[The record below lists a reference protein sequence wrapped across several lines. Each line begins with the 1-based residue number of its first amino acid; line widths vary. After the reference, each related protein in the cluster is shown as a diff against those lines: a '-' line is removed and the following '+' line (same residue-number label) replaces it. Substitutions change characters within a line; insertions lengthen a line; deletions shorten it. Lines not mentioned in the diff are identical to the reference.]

1 MSYMF
6 TQLSR
11 EWRFMLR
18 QKYLLVLLGCALLI
32 SGFSVLSGLNEVEQQ
47 QHTIERLKAADASDR
62 TDAQHKHDEIGMLAY
77 YTFHLTYSAPSDL
90 AFAALGER
98 DIYPWK
104 HRIKMLAIEGQIY
117 ESDTQNA
124 ELTQAGKIDFVFVI
138 SALSPL
144 IIILLFHDL
153 FASERSSGRHD
164 LLVTTAKSPW
174 ALWGARGAIRFIAL
188 FLCLMLPF
196 YVGAWVSGTSLAA
209 IGLVSLYCIIY
220 LAFWALVSVY
230 WGRNASSAPKVASGL
245 IGMWVLFAFITP
257 ILGDLS
263 INQLV
268 HSPKGGD
275 IVLTQREA
283 VNDAWDLPK
292 ETTMDAFTAT
302 YPEWKEH
309 VAMQSMFEWKWY
321 YAFQQ
326 VGDQIAA
333 PMSQEYREAAS
344 KKYQFAGYASLLSP
358 PMLLQRLLT
367 RLAETDAVAAH
378 EYEQQ
383 VRDFHQALRLFHYP
397 FLFAQGEFDKGE
409 LINMPS
415 FDKFIFEQQQGRDTD
430 SVQSANK

>member
-6 TQLSR
+6 KQLSR

-18 QKYLLVLLGCALLI
+18 QKYLLVLLGCTVLI
-32 SGFSVLSGLNEVEQQ
+32 SGFSVYSGLNEIEQQ
-47 QHTIERLKAADASDR
+47 QQTIERLKVADLTDR
-62 TDAQHKHDEIGMLAY
+62 TEAQQKYDDIGSLAY
-77 YTFHLTYSAPSDL
+77 YSFHLTYSAPSDL

-174 ALWGARGAIRFIAL
+174 ALWGARGAIRFMSV

-196 YVGAWVSGTSLAA
+196 YAGAWVSGTSLDAV
-209 IGLVSLYCIIY
+209 GLVSFYCFIY
-220 LAFWALVSVY
+220 LAFWTILSVY
-230 WGRNASSAPKVASGL
+230 WGKNANSAPKVASGL
-245 IGMWVLFAFITP
+245 IGIWVLFAFITP
-257 ILGDLS
+257 ILGDLI
-263 INQLV
+263 INKLV

-275 IVLTQREA
+275 IVLIQREA
-283 VNDAWDLPK
+283 VNDAWDIP
-292 ETTMDAFTAT
+292 EEVTMNAFTAT
-302 YPEWKEH
+302 HPEWKDN
-309 VAMQSMFEWKWY
+309 VAMESMFEWKWY

-326 VGDQIAA
+326 VGDQAA
-333 PMSQEYREAAS
+333 ASISEEYRAAS
-344 KKYQFAGYASLLSP
+344 EKKYALAGYASLLSP
-358 PMLLQRLLT
+358 PLLLQRLLT
-367 RLAETDAVAAH
+367 RLADTDAIAAFN
-378 EYEQQ
+378 YEQQ
-383 VRDFHQALRLFHYP
+383 VRAFHRQLRLFHYP
-397 FLFAQGEFDKGE
+397 FLFAKGEFDKGN
-409 LINMPS
+409 LASMPS
-415 FDKFIFEQQQGRDTD
+415 FDKLIIEQRDDCD
-430 SVQSANK
+430 SDGVQSTQK

>member
-6 TQLSR
+6 KQLSR

-18 QKYLLVLLGCALLI
+18 QKYLLVLLGCAILI
-32 SGFSVLSGLNEVEQQ
+32 SGFSVQSGLNEVAQQ
-47 QHTIERLKAADASDR
+47 QQTIERLKAADVADR
-62 TDAQHKHDEIGMLAY
+62 TDTQNKQDEVGMLAY

-124 ELTQAGKIDFVFVI
+124 ELTQAGKIDFLFVI

-144 IIILLFHDL
+144 IVILLFHDL
-153 FASERSSGRHD
+153 FANERSSGRHD

-174 ALWGARGAIRFIAL
+174 ALWGARGAIRFISL

-196 YVGAWVSGTSLAA
+196 YVGAWVSGTSLVAV
-209 IGLVSLYCIIY
+209 GLVSLCCFMY
-220 LAFWALVSVY
+220 LAFWAILSVY
-230 WGRNASSAPKVASGL
+230 WGKNANSGPKVASGL
-245 IGMWVLFAFITP
+245 IGIWVLFAFITP
-257 ILGDLS
+257 ILGDLA
-263 INQLV
+263 INKFV

-275 IVLTQREA
+275 IMLTQREA

-292 ETTMDAFTAT
+292 EATMDAFTAT
-302 YPEWKEH
+302 YPEWKDH

-333 PMSQEYREAAS
+333 PISQEYRAAS
-344 KKYQFAGYASLLSP
+344 EKKYELAGYASLLSP
-358 PMLLQRLLT
+358 PLLLQRAIT

-378 EYEQQ
+378 KYELQ
-383 VRDFHQALRLFHYP
+383 VRTFHKTLRLYYYP
-397 FLFAQGEFDKGE
+397 FLFAQGEFDKGN
-409 LINMPS
+409 LANLPS
-415 FDKFIFEQQQGRDTD
+415 FDKFINKQHGVRDTD
-430 SVQSANK
+430 SVQTTNK

>member
-6 TQLSR
+6 KQLSR

-18 QKYLLVLLGCALLI
+18 QKYLLVLLGCAILI
-32 SGFSVLSGLNEVEQQ
+32 SGFSVQSGLNEIEQQ
-47 QHTIERLKAADASDR
+47 QQTIERLTAADMADR
-62 TDAQHKHDEIGMLAY
+62 IDAQHKHDEIGMLAY

-124 ELTQAGKIDFVFVI
+124 ELTQAGKIDFLFVI

-153 FASERSSGRHD
+153 FANERNSGRYD

-174 ALWGARGAIRFIAL
+174 ALWGARGAIRFIAI

-209 IGLVSLYCIIY
+209 IGLVSFYCFIY
-220 LAFWALVSVY
+220 LAFWALLSVY

-245 IGMWVLFAFITP
+245 IGIWVLFAFITP
-257 ILGDLS
+257 ILGDLT
-263 INQLV
+263 INKLV

-275 IVLTQREA
+275 IVFAQREA

-292 ETTMDAFTAT
+292 EVTMDAFTAT
-302 YPEWKEH
+302 YPEWKDH

-333 PMSQEYREAAS
+333 SMSQEYRDAAK
-344 KKYQFAGYASLLSP
+344 KKYELAGYASLLSP
-358 PMLLQRLLT
+358 PLLLQRMLT
-367 RLAETDAVAAH
+367 RLAETDAVAAFK
-378 EYEQQ
+378 YEQQ
-383 VRDFHQALRLFHYP
+383 VRDFHQELRLFHYP

-409 LINMPS
+409 LANMPS
-415 FDKFIFEQQQGRDTD
+415 FEKFVIEQQDDRKTD
-430 SVQSANK
+430 SVQSTNK

>member
-6 TQLSR
+6 KQLSR

-18 QKYLLVLLGCALLI
+18 QKYLLVLLGCAILI
-32 SGFSVLSGLNEVEQQ
+32 SGFSVQSGLNEIEQQ
-47 QHTIERLKAADASDR
+47 QQTIERLTAADAADR

-77 YTFHLTYSAPSDL
+77 YTFHLTYSAPSNL

-124 ELTQAGKIDFVFVI
+124 ELTQAGKIDFLFVI

-153 FASERSSGRHD
+153 FANERSSGRHD

-174 ALWGARGAIRFIAL
+174 ALWGARGAIRFIAI

-196 YVGAWVSGTSLAA
+196 YVGTWVSGSSLAA
-209 IGLVSLYCIIY
+209 IGLVSFYCFIY
-220 LAFWALVSVY
+220 LAFWALLSVY

-245 IGMWVLFAFITP
+245 IGIWVLFAFITP

-263 INQLV
+263 INKLV

-275 IVLTQREA
+275 IVFTQREA

-292 ETTMDAFTAT
+292 EVTMDAFTAT
-302 YPEWKEH
+302 YPEWKDH

-333 PMSQEYREAAS
+333 PMSQEYRAAAK
-344 KKYQFAGYASLLSP
+344 KKYELAGYASLLSP
-358 PMLLQRLLT
+358 PLLLQRMLT
-367 RLAETDAVAAH
+367 RLAKTDAVAAFK
-378 EYEQQ
+378 YEQHL
-383 VRDFHQALRLFHYP
+383 RDFHQELRLYHYP

-409 LINMPS
+409 LDNMPN
-415 FDKFIFEQQQGRDTD
+415 FEKFVTEQQNDRKTD
-430 SVQSANK
+430 SVQSTNK